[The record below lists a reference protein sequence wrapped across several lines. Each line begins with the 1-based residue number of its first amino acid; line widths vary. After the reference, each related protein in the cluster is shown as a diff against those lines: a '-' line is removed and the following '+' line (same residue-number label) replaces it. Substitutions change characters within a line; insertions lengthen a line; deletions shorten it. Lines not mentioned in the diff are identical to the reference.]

1 MGDSVDGGH
10 VNEIRTQ
17 LDERLHLIE
26 DRLLAM
32 AELVAERVGEVT
44 SAMLE
49 GDVATADAL
58 VAADDDIDLL
68 SLQVEEGCIDTL
80 VREQP
85 VATDL
90 RFVVAAMHMN
100 MDIERSGDL
109 VSNIAKAI
117 GRLQGAHPD
126 DHVRDLVARMSAQA
140 QLLVRRAAEAFR
152 TRDSELAE
160 SIDELDDVLD
170 DLHYRYI
177 QHVIADARRGDLDP
191 QQSLQ
196 LALVGRFYER
206 IGDHAENMGE
216 RVRYIID
223 GWLPEA
229 QAAERARARMDSD
242 EPRPT
247 RGLAVIDSIAEERR
261 VDAIRRDFVANVSHE
276 LKTPVG
282 AMSLLAETLANEQ
295 DSADRARLSDM
306 LQKEAK
312 RVEYII
318 DDLLELTRLE
328 ETSTGDEEIDVDK
341 LVQGSVDKVRAFADA
356 HRVEVAVVGLPSG
369 IAFQGERRQLVRA
382 LTNLLDN
389 GVRYSEPDQRITVT
403 VEPLEDS
410 VAITVKDE
418 GVGIPRAELE
428 RVFERFYRVDRARS
442 RETGGTGLGLAI
454 VRHVAHNHGGRV
466 LVESKPGEGSSFTL
480 QLPLSAAGES
490 ESETS

>member
-1 MGDSVDGGH
+1 MND
-10 VNEIRTQ
+10 IRTQ
-17 LDERLHLIE
+17 LDERLSLIE

-32 AELVAERVGEVT
+32 TDLVAERVGIVT

-49 GDVATADAL
+49 GDVERADEL

-85 VATDL
+85 VASDL

-140 QLLVRRAAEAFR
+140 QLLMRRAAEALR
-152 TRDSELAE
+152 TRDSEMAE

-216 RVRYIID
+216 RVRYVID

-229 QAAERARARMDSD
+229 QAAERARERLDSG

-261 VDAIRRDFVANVSHE
+261 IDAIRRDFVANVSHE

-295 DSADRARLSDM
+295 DDEDRARLSEM
-306 LQKEAK
+306 LQKEAR
-312 RVEYII
+312 RVEDII

-328 ETSTGDEEIDVDK
+328 EISTGDEEIDIDR
-341 LVQGSVDKVRAFADA
+341 LVQGAIDKVRAFADT
-356 HRVEVAVVGLPSG
+356 HRVELATVGLPSG
-369 IAFQGERRQLVRA
+369 LTLRGDHRQLVRA

-389 GVRYSEPDQRITVT
+389 GVRYSDADQRITLS
-403 VEPLEDS
+403 VEEREDS
-410 VAITVKDE
+410 VALLVKDE

-454 VRHVAHNHGGRV
+454 VRHVAQNHGGRV
-466 LVESKPGEGSSFTL
+466 MVESKPGEGSIFTL
-480 QLPLSAAGES
+480 QLPLDGSGLADTES
-490 ESETS
+490 ST